1 MGKRAIC
8 VYAKPPLPGRAKARL
23 AGAIGAEAAAEVA
36 YALLHDLLDRLRQ
49 IAPHLEAE
57 VMIWYPPDA
66 LPEEFAPEFRG
77 NITFLQQ
84 AGDDLGERMSN
95 TFQYLLNEEG
105 YDSALILGSDCV
117 TFTEE
122 VLGTAFDLLQRL
134 PVVLQGAYDGGYVMV
149 GQSVYTPHMFESML
163 WGHDQVMAI
172 TRRCLVD
179 HGTRYGELTLTYD
192 IDQVEDLEKLSALI
206 DPISHPAIYQW
217 LARRPKV

>member
-122 VLGTAFDLLQRL
+122 VLGTAFVKCQKISEVRKTSVCRSIALYEHTKIIYERPAKNRNVTLIQLKRHTKEILL
-134 PVVLQGAYDGGYVMV
+134 
-149 GQSVYTPHMFESML
+149 SFFN
-163 WGHDQVMAI
+163 
-172 TRRCLVD
+172 
-179 HGTRYGELTLTYD
+179 YGF
-192 IDQVEDLEKLSALI
+192 
-206 DPISHPAIYQW
+206 
-217 LARRPKV
+217 